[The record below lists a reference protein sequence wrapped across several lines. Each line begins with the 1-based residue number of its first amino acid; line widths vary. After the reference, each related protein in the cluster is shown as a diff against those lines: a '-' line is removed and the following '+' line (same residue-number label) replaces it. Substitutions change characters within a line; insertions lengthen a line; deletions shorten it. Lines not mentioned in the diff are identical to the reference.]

1 MNYLH
6 ESHRN
11 ALLLL
16 ENNEKYAKDWS
27 ALKSVLD
34 NITDTQLIDY
44 FTHHSDGRN
53 KSLSVAINRLLKDE
67 LVKVGF
73 KHESPIFQETRYRG
87 NKWRLDFVGGEVAV
101 EVAFNHGEATAW
113 NLIKPNLSGELNH
126 VKKDTQTEIG
136 ILITATQ
143 NLKTAGGFDSAVG
156 TYQKFLTY
164 LKPMQHLLPV
174 PMLIIGLDKPT
185 SFKIKHKKE
194 GNKKLGIIEYL

>member
-34 NITDTQLIDY
+34 YITDTQLIDY
-44 FTHHSDGRN
+44 FTHHSDGKN

-185 SFKIKHKKE
+185 TFKIKHKKE
-194 GNKKLGIIEYL
+194 GNKKLGVIEYL